1 MTTSSVPT
9 DYSTILSGDTI
20 TITGY
25 DPSNFSTMPTLTTA
39 QIVSLGTSNSGMYYT
54 APSMATMST
63 INSGSI
69 NTISVDTSTWNTSF
83 KLPTDWVDSFPSCDK
98 VQDMCKQ
105 YPSLE
110 IALRNFQTIY
120 QLVKDDYDNPAPKK

>member
-9 DYSTILSGDTI
+9 DYSTILSSDTI

-25 DPSNFSTMPTLTTA
+25 EPSNFSTIQPLTTN
-39 QIVSLGTSNSGMYYT
+39 QIVTIGSSNSSVYYT
-54 APSMATMST
+54 APSMTTMST

-69 NTISVDTSTWNTSF
+69 NTVSIDTNLWNTSF
-83 KLPTDWVDSFPSCDK
+83 NLPIDWVDAFPSWDK